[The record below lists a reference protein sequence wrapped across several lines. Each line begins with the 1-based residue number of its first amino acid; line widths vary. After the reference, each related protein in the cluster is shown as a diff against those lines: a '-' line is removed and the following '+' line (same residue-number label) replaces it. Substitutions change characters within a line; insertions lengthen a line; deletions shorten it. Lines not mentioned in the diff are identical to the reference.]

1 MRLKLKVWRQAGRNT
16 KGKFVTYPVDNVNPD
31 MSMLECL
38 DVLNEQ
44 LVERGEEPI
53 AFEHDCREGICGSC
67 GFMING
73 IAHGPMPAT
82 TVCQLTMR
90 HFKDGEELV
99 LEPWRARAFPMIKD
113 LVVDRRALDRI
124 IASGG
129 YISVSTGS
137 APDGNAILVSK
148 EQSDRA
154 MDAAACIGCGACVAA
169 CPNASAALFTGA
181 KIAHLGI
188 LPQGQ
193 PERDRR
199 AIHMVSQANAEGFGG
214 CTNIGECT
222 AACPKEI
229 PLEVIA
235 AMNRD
240 FTLGNWRERDNQVIV
255 MRPFTEWST
264 GSKLQTDARPAE
276 PFSRP

>member
-1 MRLKLKVWRQAGRNT
+1 MRITLKIWRQKSRNAS
-16 KGKFVTYPVDNVNPD
+16 GKFVSYPVENVNPD

-44 LVERGEEPI
+44 LIEKGEDPV

-73 IAHGPMPAT
+73 VAHGPLPAT

-90 HFKDGEELV
+90 HFKDGQVLV
-99 LEPWRARAFPMIKD
+99 LEPWRARAFPSIKD
-113 LVVDRRALDRI
+113 LVVDRRSFDRI
-124 IASGG
+124 IAAGG

-137 APDGNAILVSK
+137 APDGNAIPVAK
-148 EQSDRA
+148 ETADRA
-154 MDAAACIGCGACVAA
+154 MDAATCIGCGACVAA

-181 KIAHLGI
+181 KMTHLGI
-188 LPQGQ
+188 LPQGK
-193 PERDRR
+193 PERDVR
-199 AIHMVSQANAEGFGG
+199 AIRMVAQMNEEGFGG

-222 AACPKEI
+222 GVCPKEI

-240 FTLGNWRERDNQVIV
+240 YFRASWRERDNVVTTI
-255 MRPFTEWST
+255 RPFTEWST
-264 GSKLQTDARPAE
+264 GSKLQNDPHAGT
-276 PFSRP
+276 